1 MIIGNCTYSVR
12 NYLRSGEMDLLEFP
26 AYNAEIGITALEYN
40 DMFFEDFSDETLA
53 AVRNSAEDA
62 GCSIVCLTCGGNLAS
77 DDADANAA
85 QVETFRQQLR
95 HANALGANAVRFN
108 IGSTGDEERDLTVGV
123 ERVID
128 GFNQLLPTARELD
141 VKITIENH
149 GGVSKWANPI
159 LKVIL
164 GTDPDWVGSCPDFG
178 NFKPIERRYIELAK
192 VIPFAY
198 HSHAKTHEFD
208 ENGEDAEY
216 SMGRV
221 IELYRAAG
229 VDGVLSIEFEGSI
242 DQKEGVIK
250 TRDLLQRYL

>member
-12 NYLRSGEMDLLEFP
+12 DYLRSGEMDLLDFP
-26 AYNAEIGITALEYN
+26 AFNADLGITALEYN
-40 DMFFEDFSDETLA
+40 DMFFADFSDETLA
-53 AVRNSAEDA
+53 AVRKSAEGA

-85 QVETFRQQLR
+85 QVETFKQHLA
-95 HANALGANAVRFN
+95 HANALGARVVRFN
-108 IGSTGDEERDLTVGV
+108 IGGTGDEERDATVGV

-159 LKVIL
+159 LRVIL
-164 GTDPDWVGSCPDFG
+164 GTDPEWIGSCPDFG
-178 NFKPIERRYIELAK
+178 NFKPIEYRYIELAK
-192 VIPFAY
+192 VIPFAH

-208 ENGEDAEY
+208 EDGEDAEY
-216 SMGRV
+216 SMERV
-221 IELYRAAG
+221 LNIYKAAG
-229 VDGVLSIEFEGSI
+229 VDGVLAIEFEGSG
-242 DQKEGVIK
+242 DQKLGVEK

>member
-12 NYLRSGEMDLLEFP
+12 DYLRSGDMDLLDFAE
-26 AYNAEIGITALEYN
+26 YNAEIGITALEYN
-40 DMFFEDFSDETLA
+40 DMFFEDFSNETLA
-53 AVRNSAEDA
+53 AVRKSAEAA
-62 GCSIVCLTCGGNLAS
+62 GCEIVCLTCGGNLAS
-77 DDADANAA
+77 DDAEANAE
-85 QVETFRQQLR
+85 QVETFKERLQ
-95 HANALGANAVRFN
+95 NAHDLGAGAVRFN

-128 GFNQLLPTARELD
+128 GFNQLLPMARELD

-159 LKVIL
+159 LQIIL
-164 GTDPDWVGSCPDFG
+164 GTDPEYIGSCPDFG
-178 NFKPIERRYIELAK
+178 NFKPMEYRYIELAK
-192 VIPFAY
+192 VIPFAH

-216 SMGRV
+216 SMERV
-221 IELYRAAG
+221 LQLYKAAG
-229 VDGVLSIEFEGSI
+229 VDGVLSIEFEGPI

-250 TRDLLQRYL
+250 TRDLIQKYL

>member
-12 NYLRSGEMDLLEFP
+12 DYLRSGEMGLLDFA
-26 AYNAEIGITALEYN
+26 AYNAGIGITALEYN
-40 DMFFEDFSDETLA
+40 DMFFEDLSDETLA
-53 AVRNSAEDA
+53 AVRKSAEDA

-85 QVETFRQQLR
+85 QVELFKERLQ
-95 HANALGANAVRFN
+95 NAHDLGAHAVRFN
-108 IGSTGDEERDLTVGV
+108 IGTTGDEERDLTVGV

-159 LKVIL
+159 LEIVL
-164 GTDPDWVGSCPDFG
+164 GTDPEWIGSCPDFG

-192 VIPFAY
+192 VIPFAH

-216 SMGRV
+216 SMERV
-221 IELYRAAG
+221 LAIYQAAG
-229 VDGVLSIEFEGSI
+229 VDGVLAIEFEGSG
-242 DQKEGVIK
+242 DQKVGVEK
-250 TRDLLQRYL
+250 TRDLIARYL

>member
-12 NYLRSGEMDLLEFP
+12 DYLRSGEMDLLEFA

-53 AVRNSAEDA
+53 AVRRSAEEA

-85 QVETFRQQLR
+85 QVELFKQHLQ
-95 HANALGANAVRFN
+95 HAHALGANAVRFN
-108 IGSTGDEERDLTVGV
+108 IGTTGDEQRDLTVGV

-128 GFNQLLPTARELD
+128 GFNQLLPLARELD

-159 LKVIL
+159 LQIVL
-164 GTDPDWVGSCPDFG
+164 GTDPEWVGSCPDFG
-178 NFKPIERRYIELAK
+178 NFKPIEFRYIELAK
-192 VIPFAY
+192 VIPFA
-198 HSHAKTHEFD
+198 HHTHAKTHEFD

-216 SMGRV
+216 SMERV
-221 IELYRAAG
+221 LALYHAAG

-250 TRDLLQRYL
+250 TRDLLQRYM